1 MVAILALP
9 ACMTVPKGV
18 GDYDAGYV
26 EQGIASWYGGY
37 FHGRPTANG
46 EVYDQFQ
53 LTAAHRLLPL
63 GSVVRVTNAENGRVV
78 EVVINDRGPYIRGR
92 IIDLSY
98 AAAEHLGAVDPGTLP
113 VVVEVIQM
121 GPRGSSLV
129 SGRPAVQEPEES
141 LGVGLGATLVHDE
154 GAQAVQSAI
163 YAVGARPGPA
173 YRGHMDV
180 LLDPR
185 RTRRM
190 AEPAEVPEDHPDH
203 AELVEGMAVA
213 LS

>member
-1 MVAILALP
+1 MVSILALP

-26 EQGIASWYGGY
+26 EQGIASWYGGD

-46 EVYDQFQ
+46 EIYDQFR

-63 GSVVRVTNAENGRVV
+63 GSVVRVTNAENGRTV
-78 EVVINDRGPYIRGR
+78 EVVVNDRGPYIKGR

-98 AAAEHLGAVDPGTLP
+98 AAAEQLGGVNPGTLP

-121 GPRGSSLV
+121 GTRGSGIV
-129 SGRPAVQEPEES
+129 SGRTAGQEAEES
-141 LGVGLGATLVHDE
+141 LRATRVIGEDV
-154 GAQAVQSAI
+154 QAVQAVQAAI
-163 YAVGARPGPA
+163 YAVGGRPGTA
-173 YRGHMDV
+173 HRGPMDV

-203 AELVEGMAVA
+203 AELVEGMAAAFV
-213 LS
+213 